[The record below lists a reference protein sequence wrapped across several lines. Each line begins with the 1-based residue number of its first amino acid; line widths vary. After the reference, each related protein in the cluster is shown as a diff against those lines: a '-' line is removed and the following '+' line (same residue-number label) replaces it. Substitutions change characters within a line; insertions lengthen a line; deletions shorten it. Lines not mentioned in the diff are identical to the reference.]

1 MAEDT
6 GEVLR
11 RSLDAVDRHRKRL
24 IVGLVMLTMLLLV
37 TFIVGAH
44 STDRVEA
51 LLAHYFMLLIWVT
64 ALTVIVII
72 QINMM
77 TKRIL
82 RAIELASRRT

>member
-1 MAEDT
+1 
-6 GEVLR
+6 
-11 RSLDAVDRHRKRL
+11 
-24 IVGLVMLTMLLLV
+24 MLTMLLLV